1 MEYLK
6 YARRSRTMVDFT
18 GILDLSCI
26 DIDVDAKN
34 REEVIKKAVDVL
46 QRAGKITQPD
56 SIYHDIMAREQL
68 ASTAIGEGI
77 AVPHALS
84 DAMQNT
90 VMAVLRLK
98 SPIEYNAPDGKPVD
112 LFFIMAGPK
121 NDTAYHLKLLSRLA
135 RLLHDSHFREHAR
148 RAESAEVLATLLL
161 EKE

>member
-1 MEYLK
+1 
-6 YARRSRTMVDFT
+6 MVDFT
-18 GILDLSCI
+18 GILDVNCI
-26 DIDVDAKN
+26 EIDVEAKN
-34 REEVIKKAVDVL
+34 KEEVIQKAVGL
-46 QRAGKITQPD
+46 LERAGKIHQID

-84 DAMQNT
+84 DAMQGT

-121 NDTAYHLKLLSRLA
+121 NDTAYHLKLLSKLA
-135 RLLHDSHFREHAR
+135 RLLHDPHFREQAR
-148 RAESAEVLATLLL
+148 SVSRSEDLAKLLL